1 MGARG
6 NVPFRIKYPKLLLL
20 VLSYVIAFFMF
31 AGRSYASLHDTLVF
45 LGYFGTFLAGFLYV
59 YAFTAAP
66 ATVILL
72 ILAKEQNLLLEG
84 FIAGLGALLGDFT
97 IFYFVRYSLSG
108 EIQKLLKEK
117 IVKSVQK
124 KVPSPIQKCLL
135 ASLASFFIAS
145 PLPTEIGITLLA
157 SIKKITPGKFSIIGY
172 VLHTTAIFT
181 ILLIGNII

>member
-135 ASLASFFIAS
+135 ASLASFFHCLSAS
-145 PLPTEIGITLLA
+145 NRNRHYIISFNKENNTRKIFDYRICPTHH
-157 SIKKITPGKFSIIGY
+157 SD
-172 VLHTTAIFT
+172 LHNPT
-181 ILLIGNII
+181 NW